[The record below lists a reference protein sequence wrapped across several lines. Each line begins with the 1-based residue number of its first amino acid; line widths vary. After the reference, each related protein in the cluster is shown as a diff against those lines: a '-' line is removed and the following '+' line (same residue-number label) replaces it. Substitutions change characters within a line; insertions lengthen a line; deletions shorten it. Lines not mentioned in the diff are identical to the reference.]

1 MEYYTVVS
9 GVDKL
14 VKALKKLGLTEYE
27 AKAYIAS
34 IELGE
39 AEALEIARRSGVPRT
54 RIYDVLSRLENLG
67 LIQRISGSR
76 PAVYIPIP
84 PEKTLE
90 SLRSKLFEE
99 ISQALDRL
107 KLMYASPK
115 AFSRCDVILLRGM
128 QAYKA
133 GLDLM
138 ASAKEDILAR
148 IVYLPLSVFEKLVE
162 MLRDAKRR
170 GRRIYLFLDV
180 RLLRKEVPLEVLEKV
195 LREFDGRTFSP
206 PVPFS
211 FIASDFQDLLL
222 LYASPDQ
229 PEKCYGFLV
238 HGVGEVGKIIK
249 EHLFKGF

>member
-1 MEYYTVVS
+1 MS

-14 VKALKKLGLTEYE
+14 IKALRKLGLTEYE

-54 RIYDVLSRLENLG
+54 RIYDILSRLESLG
-67 LIQRISGSR
+67 LIQRLLGSR
-76 PAVYIPIP
+76 PAVYVPIP

-90 SLRSKLFEE
+90 PLKNKLVEE
-99 ISQALDRL
+99 VSQALDRL
-107 KLMYASPK
+107 KLMYASSK
-115 AFSRCDVILLRGM
+115 ALSRCDVILLRGM

-133 GLDLM
+133 GLDLI
-138 ASAKEDILAR
+138 AGAKEDVLAR

-162 MLRDAKRR
+162 KLRDAKWKDRK
-170 GRRIYLFLDV
+170 IYLFLDV
-180 RLLRKEVPLEVLEKV
+180 RLLRREIPLEVLEEV
-195 LREFDGRTFSP
+195 LGEIDGKMFSP
-206 PVPFS
+206 PMPFS

-229 PEKCYGFLV
+229 PERCYGFLV
-238 HGVGEVGKIIK
+238 HGVGEIGKIVE
-249 EHLFKGF
+249 EHLSKGSLDKL

>member
-1 MEYYTVVS
+1 MS
-9 GVDKL
+9 GVDRL
-14 VKALKKLGLTEYE
+14 IKALRKLGLTEYE

-54 RIYDVLSRLENLG
+54 RIYDILSRLESLG
-67 LIQRISGSR
+67 LIQRLLGSR

-90 SLRSKLFEE
+90 SLKNKLVEE

-107 KLMYASPK
+107 KLMYASSK
-115 AFSRCDVILLRGM
+115 ALSRCDVILLRGM

-133 GLDLM
+133 GLDLI
-138 ASAKEDILAR
+138 ASAEEDVLAR

-162 MLRDAKRR
+162 KLRDAKRKDR
-170 GRRIYLFLDV
+170 KIYLFLDV
-180 RLLRKEVPLEVLEKV
+180 RLLRREIPLEALEDV
-195 LREFDGRTFSP
+195 LREFDGKMFSP
-206 PVPFS
+206 PMPFS

-229 PEKCYGFLV
+229 PERCYGFLV
-238 HGVGEVGKIIK
+238 YGVGEIGKIVK
-249 EHLFKGF
+249 EHLSKGDL